1 MYLKMKRKIGSPKKK
16 RTSLRSILIGIL
28 AAAWMIPIAVFT
40 WFIFYHYQR
49 AYTEKSDN
57 LIRNAVEVSAVLI
70 KTDIDEAIIK
80 SRKPSYEGEWESG
93 YMGYIRG
100 NTRRN
105 AYLASI
111 KSSLISKYYMDNR
124 IARYAFYLE
133 GDETPSC
140 YSAKNGYSYGDFLK
154 YVQPVALDLAQRDT
168 SYVEIH
174 VVDNQI
180 YVMRNLYTVS
190 DYHRYGT
197 LVLGLNKSALFSGLP
212 LEGEAKVLLSFPD
225 DEEFLS
231 LYPEKEKEIYRILR
245 GYAEEDEARG
255 GTVSLAIGSERG
267 YCHTCVTDN
276 YTFTLYYT
284 TPGEAL
290 YKDVFRLNVIA
301 LITMLCMVPLMILTF
316 FLLSRHM
323 QKPLEKLAAVSRRL
337 REGGLGITLPKEQ
350 IPNEEFT
357 ELVESFN
364 DMSSQLKHLFD
375 TVYLERMAA
384 KDAQI
389 EALQAQI
396 NPHFLNNT
404 LEMMNWQSRMNG
416 DIETSRMIEALGTVL
431 DAGMNRNNDRLVRLA
446 EELRCGDAFLY
457 IMSMRFGTRLRVEKE
472 IKADT
477 MQVKVPRLILQP
489 LLENAIRHGI
499 EKVNSGI
506 IWLKIYPVEDSGGDF
521 DGERIFIDVVN
532 TSRPLGPEKMEYIEG
547 IICGRHAMDRGE
559 PGAHTSIGIYNV
571 NRRIQ
576 LIYGVQYGLGVFQ
589 EGELF
594 TTRIT
599 IPKNFEEDN
608 DG

>member
-1 MYLKMKRKIGSPKKK
+1 
-16 RTSLRSILIGIL
+16 
-28 AAAWMIPIAVFT
+28 MIPIAVFT
-40 WFIFYHYQR
+40 WFIFYYYQR
-49 AYTEKSDN
+49 AYAEKSDN
-57 LIRNAVEVSAVLI
+57 LIRNAVEVSSVLI
-70 KTDIDEAIIK
+70 ETDIDEAVIK

-93 YMGYIRG
+93 YMAYLRG
-100 NTRRN
+100 NTLRN
-105 AYLASI
+105 VYLASI
-111 KSSLISKYYMDNR
+111 KSSLISKYYMDNQ

-140 YSAKNGYSYGDFLK
+140 YSAKNGYGYGDFLK

-197 LVLGLNKSALFSGLP
+197 LVLGLNKSTLFTGLP
-212 LEGEAKVLLSFPD
+212 LDGESDVLLSFPE

-231 LYPEKEKEIYRILR
+231 LYPVEEKEIYHTLR
-245 GYAEEDEARG
+245 DYAEQDPLSGR
-255 GTVSLAIGSERG
+255 TVSAAIGSERG

-301 LITMLCMVPLMILTF
+301 IITTFCMVPMILLTF
-316 FLLSRHM
+316 FLLNRHM

-337 REGGLGITLPKEQ
+337 REGELGITLPGAQ

-472 IKADT
+472 IQADP
-477 MQVKVPRLILQP
+477 MQVQVPQLILQP

-499 EKVNSGI
+499 EKVNSGT
-506 IWLKIYPVEDSGGDF
+506 IWVKIYPRE
-521 DGERIFIDVVN
+521 ERIFIDVVN
-532 TSRPLGPEKMEYIEG
+532 TSRPLGPEKMEYIDG
-547 IICGRHAMDRGE
+547 IIHGRYTMDRGE
-559 PGAHTSIGIYNV
+559 PGVHTSIGIYNV

-576 LIYGVQYGLGVFQ
+576 LIYGARYGLTVSQ

-599 IPKNFEEDN
+599 IPATFREDS

>member
-1 MYLKMKRKIGSPKKK
+1 MKKQLIFLKKR
-16 RTSLRSILIGIL
+16 RTSLRAILIGIL
-28 AAAWMIPIAVFT
+28 TAAWMIPIAVFT

-49 AYTEKSDN
+49 AYAEKSDN
-57 LIRNAVEVSAVLI
+57 LIRNAVEVSAVLVG
-70 KTDIDEAIIK
+70 TDFDEAIRK
-80 SRKPSYEGEWESG
+80 CRKPSYEGEWESG
-93 YMGYIRG
+93 YMGYLRG
-100 NTRRN
+100 NTSRN
-105 AYLASI
+105 VYLASI
-111 KSSLISKYYMDNR
+111 KSSLISKYYMDNQ

-133 GDETPSC
+133 GDEMPSC
-140 YSAKNGYSYGDFLK
+140 YSAKNGYSYGNFLK
-154 YVQPVALDLAQRDT
+154 YVQPVALDLAKRDT

-212 LEGEAKVLLSFPD
+212 LDRDADVLLSFPD

-231 LYPEKEKEIYRILR
+231 LNPPVEKEIFHMLR
-245 GYAEEDEARG
+245 GYAQEDG
-255 GTVSLAIGSERG
+255 GSEKTVSLTIGGERG
-267 YCHTCVTDN
+267 YCHTSVTDD
-276 YTFTLYYT
+276 YAFTLYYT

-290 YKDVFRLNVIA
+290 YQDVFRLNVIA
-301 LITMLCMVPLMILTF
+301 LITMICMVPLIMLTF
-316 FLLSRHM
+316 FLLNRHM

-337 REGGLGITLPKEQ
+337 REGELGITLPKEQ

-357 ELVESFN
+357 ELVQSFN
-364 DMSSQLKHLFD
+364 DMSSQLKYLFD

-404 LEMMNWQSRMNG
+404 LEMMNWQARMNS

-446 EELRCGDAFLY
+446 KELRCGDAFLY

-472 IKADT
+472 
-477 MQVKVPRLILQP
+477 VKVDPLVVQVPQLILQP

-506 IWLKIYPVEDSGGDF
+506 IWVKIYP

-532 TSRPLGPEKMEYIEG
+532 TSRPLSPEKMEYIDG
-547 IICGRHAMDRGE
+547 VIHGRYTMEKGE

-576 LIYGVQYGLGVFQ
+576 LIYGIQYGLTVFQ

-594 TTRIT
+594 TTRII
-599 IPKNFEEDN
+599 IPKTFKEGS